1 MLCSFVALG
10 SVPGPQPRPLLSL
23 RFRSSGAASFPSLTL
38 GQPAFLDP
46 GMAPEGSP
54 EWHAGQRCP
63 APRILVREECR
74 ERWGEYVCDG
84 RRNITEIAKVAPS
97 DGRGA
102 GR

>member
-1 MLCSFVALG
+1 
-10 SVPGPQPRPLLSL
+10 
-23 RFRSSGAASFPSLTL
+23 
-38 GQPAFLDP
+38 
-46 GMAPEGSP
+46 MAPEGSP

-97 DGRGA
+97 DGRDA
-102 GR
+102 RP